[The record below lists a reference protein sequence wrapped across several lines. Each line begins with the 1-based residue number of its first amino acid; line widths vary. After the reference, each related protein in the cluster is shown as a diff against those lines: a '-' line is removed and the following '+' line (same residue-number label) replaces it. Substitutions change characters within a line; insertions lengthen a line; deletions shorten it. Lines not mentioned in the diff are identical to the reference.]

1 MNGSSDEDIGATGVI
16 SAATALAGLLA
27 ALLGIFKYFNYRS
40 NRDQKAA
47 VGAAFGAVVS
57 GLSGTDSVERLAS
70 ALLLRRFF
78 SRTSEYAKPGMPY
91 ADDAIGVIAA
101 TLRDEPTGNVQKVL
115 ADGLA
120 FVETANAG
128 SSAFVLRQTSPPTQG
143 LRYRDLQRANFR
155 NAYLSLQGPA
165 GHRESARPSPATA
178 QRMRWRRRRHQNAAP
193 KETATPRLD
202 LSGSDFFR
210 SDLSHAS
217 LRNDVCVGTVFYE
230 CVAVGTVFRDSD
242 LTRANLT
249 GADVREADFRK
260 ADLTGADFTGAKV
273 TGANFDGA
281 VISGTQFKDAIG
293 LPAEFAAFTSSDGRV
308 SVPTGVEITTEPV
321 TSKSG
326 AVRVFLSVASVTVA
340 SQRPVIDLVANVLR
354 DEGFEV
360 VRATRDDYRHDRHLE
375 RVRHAMATCAGVIV
389 IGLPQ
394 LLIADGVWRQG
405 TDDERP
411 LKGEHLHTPWNDIE
425 TGLGI
430 GLGLPVLAIR
440 AGCGGYGV
448 FGLSSDDIG
457 FEAVNMTKRWETDVL
472 VDRVRHWARR
482 ALHG

>member
-1 MNGSSDEDIGATGVI
+1 MNGAVGT
-16 SAATALAGLLA
+16 ATALAGLLA

-47 VGAAFGAVVS
+47 VGEAFGAVVS

-78 SRTSEYAKPGMPY
+78 SGSSEYAKPGMPY

-120 FVETANAG
+120 FVETAEAG
-128 SSAFVLRQTSPPTQG
+128 RSSWLLRRRSSPIQG

-155 NAYLSLQGPA
+155 NVYLSLEGPA
-165 GHRESARPSPATA
+165 GHRPNARPSPATA
-178 QRMRWRRRRHQNAAP
+178 QQSSGGRRRHQSPAET
-193 KETATPRLD
+193 ETARPRLD

-210 SDLSHAS
+210 SDLSYAS

-230 CVAVGTVFRDSD
+230 CVAVRTVFRDSD
-242 LTRANLT
+242 LTKANLS
-249 GADVREADFRK
+249 GADVRHADFRN
-260 ADLTGADFTGAKV
+260 ADLTEADFTGAKV
-273 TGANFDGA
+273 SGANFDRA
-281 VISGTQFKDAIG
+281 IVSGTIFKDATG
-293 LPAEFAAFTSSDGRV
+293 LPAEFAARMGSDQRV
-308 SVPTGVEITTEPV
+308 SVPVGTEIVAESTNGD
-321 TSKSG
+321 SG
-326 AVRVFLSVASVTVA
+326 GVRVFLSVASVTVA
-340 SQRPVIDLVANVLR
+340 SQRPVIDLVAGVLR

-360 VRATRDDYRHDRHLE
+360 VRTSRDDYRHDRHLE
-375 RVRHAMATCAGVIV
+375 RVRQAMATCSGVII

-394 LLIADGVWRQG
+394 LLVEDGTWRQG
-405 TDDERP
+405 TNDERV
-411 LKGEHLHTPWNDIE
+411 LKHEHLHTPWNDIE

-448 FGLSSDDIG
+448 FGLASDDIG
-457 FEAVNMTKRWETDVL
+457 FEGVNMTERWETDLL
-472 VDRVRHWARR
+472 VDRVRHWARLT
-482 ALHG
+482 LHG